1 MRILH
6 IVDGIP
12 PATLGG
18 TGRIVMEIAVRQL
31 RNGESVGILSAA
43 DPEMLPKEHQGIRL
57 LTVPRI
63 AKRFIHFSTVF
74 SRSREQEML
83 QKIKEFSPN
92 IIHAH
97 TISRQ
102 CGYRWMK
109 EVKKQ
114 DIRLIVTCH
123 DVSHVSY
130 GKVLGNEKNLWL
142 TEMLRYRWAW
152 NPLRTFMIKKYLK
165 NADVILTVSDA
176 LKEYLLRRGIPE
188 ARTVHNGIDLTYWK
202 PAMSQLEAREQLQ
215 LPKDRFLF
223 LIAGRM
229 GFDKGSTL
237 IAATLPENADLII
250 AGDNVSDEFAPVRNR
265 MHVYKNQN
273 AEQMKLHYSACDAVL
288 VPSRCLDCFPT
299 VCLEAMAMERP
310 VLATSMGGAKEA
322 VLEGDTGWIIDPW
335 NESAWQ
341 SRLLWCTEH
350 LPELRE
356 MGKRGRSRMES
367 TFSIERMVDLL
378 DTVYEKTS
386 LHV

>member
-12 PATLGG
+12 PVTLGG
-18 TGRIVMEIAVRQL
+18 TGRIVMEIALQQL
-31 RNGESVGILSAA
+31 RNGKFVGILSAA
-43 DPEMLPKEHQGIRL
+43 KQGELPHEHQGIQL

-63 AKRFIHFSTVF
+63 KKRFIHFATVF
-74 SRSREQEML
+74 SRSREREVL
-83 QKIKEFSPN
+83 QKIEEFEPD

-109 EVKKQ
+109 EVKKKG
-114 DIRLIVTCH
+114 IRLIITCH

-130 GKVLGNEKNLWL
+130 GKVLGNESNLWL
-142 TEMLRYRWAW
+142 TEMLRYRWTW
-152 NPLRTFMIKKYLK
+152 NPLRMFAIKKYLK

-176 LKEYLLRRGIPE
+176 LKEYLSKRGI
-188 ARTVHNGIDLTYWK
+188 RKMQTMHNGIDLSYWK
-202 PAMSQLEAREQLQ
+202 PSVSQVEAREQLR
-215 LPKDRFLF
+215 LPQDRLLF
-223 LIAGRM
+223 LLAGRM

-237 IAATLPENADLII
+237 IAATLPKNADLVI
-250 AGDNVSDEFAPVRNR
+250 AGDNVSDEFAPVQKR

-310 VLATSMGGAKEA
+310 VLATCMGGAKEA
-322 VLEGDTGWIIDPW
+322 VIDGDTGWIIDPW
-335 NESAWQ
+335 DESAWQ
-341 SRLLWCTEH
+341 RRMEWCTEH
-350 LPELRE
+350 RPELME
-356 MGKRGRSRMES
+356 AGKKGRKRMES
-367 TFSIERMVDLL
+367 TFSIEQMVDLL
-378 DTVYEKTS
+378 DTVYEKAS